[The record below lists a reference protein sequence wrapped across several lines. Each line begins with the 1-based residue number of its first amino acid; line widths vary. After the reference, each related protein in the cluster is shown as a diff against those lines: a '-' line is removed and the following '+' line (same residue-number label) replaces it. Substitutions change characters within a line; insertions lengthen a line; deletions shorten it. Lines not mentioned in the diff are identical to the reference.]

1 MRILL
6 CLSTALLI
14 ASGCGGDPDVVA
26 GLELR
31 IDLPAA
37 ASDAAQ
43 AFVQVRRE
51 TAAAFDSGF
60 EEEVLSSVPLA
71 GMRSE
76 DAVSVLTDNAT
87 VAVKVRIRFCSV
99 ANCVGE
105 ADAPAQRFILRR
117 PFHAGERS
125 LYRIFAEDPAIDV
138 PVPVEVGECEV
149 RACSDS
155 DLSTYCNSEGVHLCD
170 LPHAPGPTPDPI
182 SPRVV
187 QI

>member
-1 MRILL
+1 MRISLIV
-6 CLSTALLI
+6 CLAALTI
-14 ASGCGGDPDVVA
+14 GGCGDPEVVA

-37 ASDAAQ
+37 ASDAAE
-43 AFVQVRRE
+43 AFVQIRRE
-51 TAAAFDSGF
+51 SGAPFDSGF
-60 EEEVLSSVPLA
+60 EEETLASVPLA

-76 DAVSVLTDNAT
+76 DAISVVTDDAT
-87 VAVKVRIRFCSV
+87 AAIKVRIRFCSA

-105 ADAPAQRFILRR
+105 ADAPAQRFILRA
-117 PFHAGERS
+117 PFHTDERS

-138 PVPVEVGECEV
+138 PVPVEVDGCQV
-149 RACSDS
+149 RACSES
-155 DLSTYCNSEGVHLCD
+155 DLSTYCNSDGVHLCD

-182 SPRVV
+182 SVRVV